1 MRYSGVYP
9 RVYVIMAYTN
19 SENDVLAAGR
29 VHRFFVPKMLKHRI
43 MSKKIKTSKVA
54 SLSNEIQM
62 DKQFVENLMRRI
74 ARIRLELKNHFE
86 KSKLPEGSQVLDE
99 FIESSDNNLFDA
111 YCMLNGIHATLIE
124 MEVRRG

>member
-1 MRYSGVYP
+1 
-9 RVYVIMAYTN
+9 
-19 SENDVLAAGR
+19 
-29 VHRFFVPKMLKHRI
+29 
-43 MSKKIKTSKVA
+43 MSKKIKTSEVA

-74 ARIRLELKNHFE
+74 ARIRLELENHFE

-124 MEVRRG
+124 MEVRHG

>member
-1 MRYSGVYP
+1 
-9 RVYVIMAYTN
+9 
-19 SENDVLAAGR
+19 
-29 VHRFFVPKMLKHRI
+29 

-86 KSKLPEGSQVLDE
+86 KGKTTSESEILDNE
-99 FIESSDNNLFDA
+99 VASCDNWLIESYYGDRKS
-111 YCMLNGIHATLIE
+111 
-124 MEVRRG
+124 VV